1 MPAMSNKT
9 LCLLLW
15 GTQSEDDPVVS
26 GPRHRATK
34 RHMTTL
40 GHIQSISKGTRN
52 YMLQRSLFFPP
63 SVSFLEWFISPALLS
78 STWQNTAHIHHCRVT
93 TSTARLPWQRETLP
107 VVIPL
112 SLFISRYCEAYVF
125 TRTIRC
131 SSNRWSLACFSTV
144 IWNK

>member
-34 RHMTTL
+34 RHMTTP

-52 YMLQRSLFFPP
+52 YMLQRSLFFPLP
-63 SVSFLEWFISPALLS
+63 VSFLEWFISPALLS
-78 STWQNTAHIHHCRVT
+78 STWQNTAHIHHC
-93 TSTARLPWQRETLP
+93 
-107 VVIPL
+107 PL
-112 SLFISRYCEAYVF
+112 RHRRAVAMATRDLACYAALIVYLQVLRSICFHTDYMQFFRSLMPHLLRYC
-125 TRTIRC
+125 
-131 SSNRWSLACFSTV
+131 NL
-144 IWNK
+144 K